1 MAESRFRP
9 PSVFALSYEEGEMIG
24 EDDDGG
30 NLLCDA
36 DVHVNSM
43 SSGDSTIG
51 GGGRHV
57 LFLPTGVPFFFFVRQ
72 RGQ

>member
-1 MAESRFRP
+1 
-9 PSVFALSYEEGEMIG
+9 MIC
-24 EDDDGG
+24 EDDDDGG

-36 DVHVNSM
+36 DVHVNSI
-43 SSGDSTIG
+43 SSGESTIG

-57 LFLPTGVPFFFFVRQ
+57 LLLPTGVPISFFVRQ

>member
-1 MAESRFRP
+1 MAESRFCP
-9 PSVFALSYEEGEMIG
+9 SSVFALSYEEGEMI
-24 EDDDGG
+24 DDVG

-43 SSGDSTIG
+43 SSGESTIG

-57 LFLPTGVPFFFFVRQ
+57 LLLPTGVPISFFVRQ

>member
-1 MAESRFRP
+1 
-9 PSVFALSYEEGEMIG
+9 MI
-24 EDDDGG
+24 DDVG

-43 SSGDSTIG
+43 SSGESTIG

-57 LFLPTGVPFFFFVRQ
+57 LLLPTGVPISFFVRQ